1 MSMQPSRATRP
12 ARQPS
17 GFTLIELLVVIAII
31 AVLIALL
38 LPAVQSAREAARRV
52 QCVNNLKQIGL
63 ALHNYHQALGVFP
76 PGYVSAVDPTITD
89 ACNQDA
95 ENSKSVDLGPGW
107 AWGSM
112 ILPQMEQQALYN
124 SINFSLSVADAAND
138 TTCSRTVV
146 NAYLCPSDSGPS
158 VVPVLKDPPDPAN
171 PGTYTGSA
179 IVDTVARAN
188 YVGMYG
194 LGEICSQS
202 GALDSPNNNGAG
214 PAGQHAGIFYRNSRT
229 SVADIIDGTSQ
240 TIAVGERSHNLSYV
254 TWTARSVN
262 GWLGKTSF
270 TEGGT
275 DQFNPSP
282 EECWTQVLGPAG
294 LEDGPRTINNPEAH
308 VEDYWSRH
316 PGGANFLFADGS
328 VHFLKSTINPLPW
341 RALAT
346 RAGGE
351 VISSDQY

>member
-1 MSMQPSRATRP
+1 M
-12 ARQPS
+12 
-17 GFTLIELLVVIAII
+17 L
-31 AVLIALL
+31 
-38 LPAVQSAREAARRV
+38 
-52 QCVNNLKQIGL
+52 
-63 ALHNYHQALGVFP
+63 
-76 PGYVSAVDPTITD
+76 D

-95 ENSKSVDLGPGW
+95 ENQHGVDLGTGW

-112 ILPQMEQQALYN
+112 ILPYMEQQPLYN
-124 SINFSLSVADAAND
+124 SINFNLSVAYHDND
-138 TTCSRTVV
+138 TCSLTALTV
-146 NAYLCPSDSGPS
+146 YLCPSDSGPS
-158 VVPVLKDPPDPAN
+158 TIPVFEDPPDPAN
-171 PGTYTGSA
+171 PGSYSA
-179 IVDTVARAN
+179 SHIVDTLSRGN

-214 PAGQHAGIFYRNSRT
+214 PLGTHAGMFYRNSR
-229 SVADIIDGTSQ
+229 VGFADVTDGTSN

-254 TWTARSVN
+254 TWVARSID
-262 GWLGKTSF
+262 GWLGKTSPI
-270 TEGGT
+270 EGGT

-282 EECWTQVLGPAG
+282 EECWTQILGPAG

-328 VHFLKSTINPLPW
+328 VHFLKSTINPIPW

-346 RAGGE
+346 RNFGE
-351 VISSDQY
+351 IVSADAY